1 VCPFKS
7 KKNKQVKRQKE
18 WFTPSLI
25 LLKREFG
32 WHKFSQLQ
40 KNPSNPF
47 LRGSFYKCLKT
58 YRKARK
64 SQMHKY
70 NQELIE
76 KLDSLHEQNPKAY
89 WKLLDQLKRAKL
101 NKDNKNELNIS
112 LSDWKNHFQVLNNS
126 TDETDQGDEDFI
138 NKLVEKEKELD
149 FVITENEIEK
159 AIRSLNNSKASGLSM
174 IINEMVKY
182 DQLTLTPMLCKLFN
196 LVFSSGIYPKIWFI
210 GLYYSFAQI

>member
-1 VCPFKS
+1 MVGTNF
-7 KKNKQVKRQKE
+7 
-18 WFTPSLI
+18 
-25 LLKREFG
+25 
-32 WHKFSQLQ
+32 QLQ

-76 KLDSLHEQNPKAY
+76 KLDSLHEQNPKVY

-112 LSDWKNHFQVLNNS
+112 LSDWKNHFQVLSNS
-126 TDETDQGDEDFI
+126 TGETDQGDEDFI

-159 AIRSLNNSKASGLSM
+159 TIRSLKNSKASGLSM

-182 DQLTLTPMLCKLFN
+182 DQLTLTPMLC
-196 LVFSSGIYPKIWFI
+196 
-210 GLYYSFAQI
+210 